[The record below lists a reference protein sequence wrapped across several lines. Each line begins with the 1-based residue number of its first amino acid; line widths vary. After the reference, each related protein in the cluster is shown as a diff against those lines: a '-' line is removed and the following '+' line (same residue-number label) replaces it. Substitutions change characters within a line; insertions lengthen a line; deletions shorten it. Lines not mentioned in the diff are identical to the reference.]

1 MKLLVEN
8 IGQKR
13 LTDTG
18 SGNDFLDMP
27 PKIQLTKRK
36 QITELDENFKYL
48 YIKRHYL
55 QSKKATHRMR
65 ENVCTSFM

>member
-36 QITELDENFKYL
+36 
-48 YIKRHYL
+48 
-55 QSKKATHRMR
+55 
-65 ENVCTSFM
+65 